1 MISALAQWPWH
12 PGNERQN
19 YKKTLIPVTRWICI
33 TYHYKIRLM
42 SKWMLTAGIVFIALS
57 AMAQEKVIADANA
70 QERKVGSFHGV
81 SASGAIDIY
90 ISQGTRNVAISSSDP
105 EDLVNMITEVEDGIL
120 HIRFKDKKGW
130 WSDQWNTKGRKFKAY
145 VSAEQISYVS
155 LSGSGNIRIEGRL
168 SSPELKL
175 QLSGS
180 GNISGEIDAENLTVK
195 QSGSSN
201 IKLSGSAAKSE
212 FACSGSG
219 NINSP
224 ELKTDICNVRISGSG
239 NAELTVNRELSANIS
254 GSGNV
259 RYHGTGNL
267 VNATTS
273 GSGRIRKI

>member
-1 MISALAQWPWH
+1 
-12 PGNERQN
+12 
-19 YKKTLIPVTRWICI
+19 
-33 TYHYKIRLM
+33 M
-42 SKWMLTAGIVFIALS
+42 SKWMFTAGIIFIALS

-70 QERKVGSFHGV
+70 QERKVGIFHGV
-81 SASGAIDIY
+81 SASGAIDVY
-90 ISQGTRNVAISSSDP
+90 VSQGTPSVAISASDP
-105 EDLVNMITEVEDGIL
+105 EDLGNIITEVEDGIL

-130 WSDQWNTKGRKFKAY
+130 WSDQWWNTKGRKYKAY
-145 VSAEQISYVS
+145 ISAEQISYVS

-168 SSPELKL
+168 SSPKLKL

-180 GNISGEIDAENLTVK
+180 GNISGEIDAEDLTVK

-224 ELKTDICNVRISGSG
+224 ELKTDICTVRISGSG

-273 GSGRIRKI
+273 GSGWIRKI